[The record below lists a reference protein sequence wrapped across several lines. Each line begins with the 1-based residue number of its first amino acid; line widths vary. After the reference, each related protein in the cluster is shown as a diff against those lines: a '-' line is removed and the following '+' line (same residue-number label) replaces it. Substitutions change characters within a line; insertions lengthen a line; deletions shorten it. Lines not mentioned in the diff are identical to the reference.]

1 MYLTQPLH
9 RALQQLPDAPM
20 TVCGERVRT
29 TREVADRVARL
40 AAAFRSLG
48 VVAGDRVG
56 MLALNSDRLH
66 EYFLAT
72 WWIGAAAHP
81 INVRWS
87 PTEIAYALNDSGT
100 EVLLVDDA
108 FTAVVPELRER
119 CPGLRTVI
127 HCGDGPAPADMVSY
141 DGLVRSFAPV
151 PDGRHGGDALALLL
165 YTGGTT
171 GLPKGVM
178 VSHRGLSASLH
189 GSLLAMRNVDHGGTT
204 LVTTPLFHIAAIC
217 SWYAQ
222 LLMGGTLVFLP
233 AFTPA
238 GFLDAVQRHRV
249 TTCILV
255 PLMVQLVCDH
265 PTLADHDVSSLRSI
279 TYGGTASSDTVLRQ
293 AMETFPR
300 AGFSQG
306 YGMTETGVLSTLG
319 QEEHVRGGP
328 RLRSTGRATP
338 TVEIAV
344 LGPDGSRLPPG
355 EVGEIATCGDHV
367 MLGYWGKPEETAR
380 ALRDGWMHTG
390 DAGRFDENGYLYVV
404 DRMKDMIITGGE
416 NVYSAEVENALA
428 SHPAVA
434 SCAVVGLPDDRW
446 SERVHAVIVLKPG
459 RTATLAEIQA
469 HTRSL
474 IAGYKTPRSVEFVET
489 LPVSA
494 AGKILKRVLRDT
506 ARPDTPDA
514 P

>member
-20 TVCGERVRT
+20 TVHGERTRT
-29 TREVADRVARL
+29 TRQVADRVARL

-56 MLALNSDRLH
+56 MLALNSDRVH

-87 PTEIAYALNDSGT
+87 PAEIAYAVADSGT

-108 FTAVVPELRER
+108 FSAAVPELRER
-119 CPGLRTVI
+119 CPGLRAVV
-127 HCGDGPAPADMVSY
+127 HCGDGPAPEGTVSY
-141 DGLVRSFAPV
+141 EELVRSFEPV
-151 PDGRHGGDALALLL
+151 PDGRHGGDTLALLL

-178 VSHRGLSASLH
+178 VSHRGLLSSLH
-189 GSLLAMRNVDHGGTT
+189 GSLLAMRSVDHGGVT
-204 LVTTPLFHIAAIC
+204 LVTAPLFHIAAFC

-233 AFTPA
+233 VFTPA
-238 GFLDAVQRHRV
+238 HFLEAVQRHRV
-249 TTCILV
+249 TTCVLV
-255 PLMVQLVCDH
+255 PLMVRLICDH
-265 PTLADHDVSSLRSI
+265 PALADHDVSSLRSI

-293 AMETFPR
+293 AMDAFPG
-300 AGFSQG
+300 AGFNQG
-306 YGMTETGVLSTLG
+306 YGMTETGVLTVLG
-319 QEEHVRGGP
+319 REDHLRGGP

-344 LGPDGSRLPPG
+344 LGPDGSPVPHG
-355 EVGEIATCGDHV
+355 QVGEIATRGDHV
-367 MLGYWGKPEETAR
+367 MLGYWGKPEETAQ

-390 DAGRFDENGYLYVV
+390 DAGRLDGSGCLYVV
-404 DRMKDMIITGGE
+404 DRIKDMIITGGE

-434 SCAVVGLPDDRW
+434 SCAVIGVPDERW
-446 SERVHAVIVLKPG
+446 GERVHAVVVLKPG
-459 RTATLAEIQA
+459 HTAAPEEIQA
-469 HTRSL
+469 HSRSL
-474 IAGYKTPRSVEFVET
+474 IAGYKTPRSVEFAES

-494 AGKILKRVLRDT
+494 AGKILKRVLRDSV
-506 ARPDTPDA
+506 RPGTP
-514 P
+514 